1 MKELHTLCT
10 HSIDKTLLT
19 KVILFYLIF
28 FCFVFSFCCNT
39 RVSMWI
45 TNFTLFSILLLFYR
59 VSWSVFNFR
68 TVPKNVRFTSDF
80 MFTAFLLCV
89 ESQNRIAHFFAE
101 NERELREG
109 LVLMVVDGERD
120 LIGEIFLLELFLLQ
134 LF

>member
-1 MKELHTLCT
+1 MSRTVSYSRIYYSVVESVFKRFTQCMKELHTLCT

-39 RVSMWI
+39 SGVSMWI
-45 TNFTLFSILLLFYR
+45 SNFTLFSILLIFYR

-89 ESQNRIAHFFAE
+89 ESQNRIAHFFLRMRE
-101 NERELREG
+101 N
-109 LVLMVVDGERD
+109 
-120 LIGEIFLLELFLLQ
+120 
-134 LF
+134 